1 MLLQSGL
8 MTGQLSS
15 SRTSFLRVFI
25 TDTVAEKSVIY
36 GRRRTRFI
44 EGEKANFDAGLNC
57 TTLQSRNLHQMKEI
71 ALKMQKSYPKR
82 ATSKENVAPGVHL
95 GGSGVNP
102 TVALQQLTRWSH
114 YSCAS
119 L

>member
-57 TTLQSRNLHQMKEI
+57 TTQRTNVTGFVSRRSLNGTTLSNPDWGNVCKLLL
-71 ALKMQKSYPKR
+71 ANQKKTHVVR
-82 ATSKENVAPGVHL
+82 
-95 GGSGVNP
+95 
-102 TVALQQLTRWSH
+102 
-114 YSCAS
+114 
-119 L
+119 